1 MLEESPISEQP
12 QLQSNSQPPVVSPAK
27 HGYSG
32 KQVVGIVFGVLALLA
47 IGVIV
52 GGAIGYRMGT
62 TEGARQALASVPAFR
77 SQTQRT
83 PNQQTPNQQSPN
95 QQTPRSFTIP
105 SQPFNGQQLP
115 ALNPGGP
122 YLGVTY
128 ESITP
133 ELAAQEAITGTVG
146 ALVREVAADGPAS
159 QAGLKSGDVII
170 AVNGK
175 SIDDK
180 NDLRSRVAEFKSGDE
195 ITLTVVKGTA
205 NGPTDQRDVKVKLGE
220 RPAEQAFEFQ
230 LPFDQNGA
238 PQLPQGFPQ
247 LPFGGQGQSGQA
259 PTTSGAYLGVELE
272 MTNTLTGTTGAL
284 IKTVVADGPAAQA
297 GLKAGDVITAVD
309 GKTVGD
315 GTALRDLIQSHKSG
329 DTITLTVVKVN
340 GDQAEVKVTLAARP
354 AQRQFQ
360 LQPRLDSREG

>member
-83 PNQQTPNQQSPN
+83 PNQQTPNQQTPNQQSPN

-133 ELAAQEAITGTVG
+133 ELAAQSKPKPGK
-146 ALVREVAADGPAS
+146 PAPN
-159 QAGLKSGDVII
+159 
-170 AVNGK
+170 VN
-175 SIDDK
+175 
-180 NDLRSRVAEFKSGDE
+180 
-195 ITLTVVKGTA
+195 
-205 NGPTDQRDVKVKLGE
+205 
-220 RPAEQAFEFQ
+220 RP
-230 LPFDQNGA
+230 
-238 PQLPQGFPQ
+238 
-247 LPFGGQGQSGQA
+247 
-259 PTTSGAYLGVELE
+259 Y
-272 MTNTLTGTTGAL
+272 
-284 IKTVVADGPAAQA
+284 
-297 GLKAGDVITAVD
+297 
-309 GKTVGD
+309 
-315 GTALRDLIQSHKSG
+315 R
-329 DTITLTVVKVN
+329 
-340 GDQAEVKVTLAARP
+340 
-354 AQRQFQ
+354 
-360 LQPRLDSREG
+360 

>member
-1 MLEESPISEQP
+1 VKP
-12 QLQSNSQPPVVSPAK
+12 
-27 HGYSG
+27 GYSG

-62 TEGARQALASVPAFR
+62 VEGARQAVASVPEFR
-77 SQTQRT
+77 SQA
-83 PNQQTPNQQSPN
+83 QQTPN

-115 ALNPGGP
+115 ALNPSGP

-128 ESITP
+128 QSITP
-133 ELAAQEAITGTVG
+133 DVAAQEGITGTTG
-146 ALVREVAADGPAS
+146 ALVREVVADGPAA
-159 QAGLKSGDVII
+159 QAGLKLGDVVV
-170 AVNGK
+170 AVNGQAV
-175 SIDDK
+175 DAK

-195 ITLTVVKGTA
+195 VTLTIVKGTA
-205 NGPTDQRDVKVKLGE
+205 NGPTDQHDVKVKLGE

-230 LPFDQNGA
+230 LPFDNNGM
-238 PQLPQGFPQ
+238 PQLPQGMPQ

-259 PTTSGAYLGVELE
+259 PATGGAYLGVELE
-272 MTNTLTGTTGAL
+272 MTNTVTSAGAL
-284 IKTVVADGPAAQA
+284 LKTVVADSPAAKA

-309 GKTVGD
+309 GSAVGD
-315 GTALRDLIQSHKSG
+315 VTALRDLIQSHQSG
-329 DTITLTVVKVN
+329 DEITLTVVKAA

-354 AQRQFQ
+354 GQRQFQ